1 MLGKGINGKE
11 KMVSFETDVEIV
23 LSWNNEKGQHNVKTQ
38 LIKLSVTKNKAQL
51 PLIFAMPP
59 LGIFTEASV

>member
-1 MLGKGINGKE
+1 MCQTVVRWDSECYQTGWRMLGKGINGKE

-38 LIKLSVTKNKAQL
+38 LIKLSVTKNKA
-51 PLIFAMPP
+51 
-59 LGIFTEASV
+59 